1 MITTHRRLNGALLD
15 LESISSECSRIAS
28 YERLSSDDRKACR
41 SVSEK
46 RSGKKKIGAWGIIIL
61 SKVLSFAKDENNHNH
76 NHNNKKKTTTS
87 TSGKKRRSTWLPD
100 PERRWPV
107 QGW

>member
-1 MITTHRRLNGALLD
+1 MISTHRRSNGALLD

-28 YERLSSDDRKACR
+28 YERLPSDDRKACR
-41 SVSEK
+41 SVTEK
-46 RSGKKKIGAWGIIIL
+46 RSAKKKIGALGIIIL

-76 NHNNKKKTTTS
+76 NNKKTTT
-87 TSGKKRRSTWLPD
+87 TGKKRRSTWLPD

>member
-1 MITTHRRLNGALLD
+1 MITTHRRSNGASLD
-15 LESISSECSRIAS
+15 SESISTECSRIAS

-41 SVSEK
+41 SVTEK
-46 RSGKKKIGAWGIIIL
+46 RSGKKKIGAWGIIVL

-76 NHNNKKKTTTS
+76 NNKKKTTT
-87 TSGKKRRSTWLPD
+87 TTTTGKKRRSAWLPD